1 MDVKTLLAKMASQ
14 REVWVDLSGTRRLQY
29 RRPPEVELPRLAGGV
44 TLEVVVQYA
53 CGWSG
58 FTEADLLGPAIGSN
72 DEVPFSAELWE
83 AYVRDHAGE
92 LQIAAKHMAETVT
105 AYLLQR
111 DAAAKNSAPSST

>member
-1 MDVKTLLAKMASQ
+1 MDVRTLLAKMAGQ
-14 REVWVDLSGTRRLQY
+14 REVWADLPGGRRLQY

-58 FTEADLLGPAIGSN
+58 FTEADLLGQAIGSS
-72 DEVPFSAELWE
+72 DQVPFSAELWD

-92 LQIAAKHMAETVT
+92 LQTVARHMAETVT
-105 AYLLQR
+105 AYLVQR